1 MAAVRASGLKF
12 GITTLLA
19 AVGVAIAGP
28 GSTCDASKKANTCDA
43 AAASSATIMT
53 VANTTQDRAPAAT
66 KNIVETAQA
75 AGTFNTLIAA
85 ARAAGLDTVLAGPGP
100 LTVFAPTDEAF
111 AKLPAGTVENLLKP
125 ENKSLLAEVL
135 KYHVVAGSVKAA
147 DVVKLNGAE
156 TVGKQRVAIKVN
168 SGKVMLNTKTTVVA
182 TDIMASN
189 GVIHVIDSVLM
200 PETKRIPEVA
210 QNAGTFNTLLAAVTT
225 AELASTLNSD
235 GPFTVLAP
243 NDEAFAKLPPGTVE
257 NLLRPESRDRLVALL
272 TYHVI
277 PGRVFSESVVKLTEA
292 PTVNGK
298 TLPIVVREGN
308 VRIGRANVIATDIN
322 AANGVIHVI
331 DTVLIP

>member
-1 MAAVRASGLKF
+1 MKF
-12 GITTLLA
+12 GISALLA
-19 AVGVAIAGP
+19 AVGVAFAGP
-28 GSTCDASKKANTCDA
+28 GSACDASKTAKNCDGA
-43 AAASSATIMT
+43 QASATIMT
-53 VANTTQDRAPAAT
+53 VANTQQARTPAAT

-85 ARAAGLDTVLAGPGP
+85 ASAAGLDTVLAGPGP
-100 LTVFAPTDEAF
+100 FTVFAPTDEAF

-125 ENKSLLAEVL
+125 ENKDLLASIL
-135 KYHVVAGSVKAA
+135 KYHVVSGTVKAA
-147 DVVKLNGAE
+147 DVVKLKGAE
-156 TVGKQRVAIKVN
+156 TVGKQRVSIAVQ
-168 SGKVMLNTKTTVVA
+168 SGKVMLDKKTTVV
-182 TDIMASN
+182 TPDIMASN

-200 PETKRIPEVA
+200 PETKNIPEVA
-210 QNAGTFNTLLAAVTT
+210 QKAGTFNTLLAAVTT
-225 AELASTLNSD
+225 AELASTLNGD

-257 NLLRPESRDRLVALL
+257 NLLRPESREQLVAIL

-298 TLPIVVREGN
+298 TLPIVVREGT